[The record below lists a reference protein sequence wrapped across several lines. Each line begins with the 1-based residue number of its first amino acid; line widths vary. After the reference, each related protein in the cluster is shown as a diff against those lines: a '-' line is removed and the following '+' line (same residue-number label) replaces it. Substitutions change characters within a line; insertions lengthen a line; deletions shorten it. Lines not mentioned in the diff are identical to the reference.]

1 MRRSI
6 CYCEPSQCM
15 AGEVSTWKFI
25 YTPSIDL
32 PKGTKL
38 KFDLL
43 SSGRDI
49 DWEAPQANLKK
60 TSNVIYVLLENKKVI
75 AGKEIEL
82 KNSVNPAYEFVLP
95 SEVEAG
101 SEITIVVGSPKLTSK
116 EMTQNGSRAQK
127 NTQRRRPFHL
137 FIDLSGKGK
146 YSEPEVFTMDIRGN
160 ELEVIRL
167 LTPSFVTKNKRFD
180 IILRFEDEFG
190 NLTNNAPA
198 DTLVIL
204 SYENLRENL
213 SWKLFVPE
221 TGFIS
226 LPNLYFNEAGIY
238 TIQLLNP
245 HTKETF
251 RSSPIKCFDDNAK
264 HLFWGLL
271 HGESERYDS
280 TENIDSCLR
289 HFRDEKALNFFASS
303 PFENAEDAP
312 EVWKSIVQNT
322 TEFNEDDRFI
332 TFHGVQWAGAAH
344 KEGIRQII
352 PFKEAKQLLRKKD
365 SKINTLE
372 KLYKSASPKDFL
384 SIPSFTMGKGYEF
397 DFKSWDPDFER
408 VVEIYN
414 SWGSSEKSKKDGN
427 PIPIAAAGKK
437 GVQESPEGSIQKA
450 LQNNCR
456 FGFVAGGL
464 DDRGIYADFFDDGQ
478 EQYPPGLTAVIAS
491 EHNRHSISDALFQRS
506 CYATTGERI
515 IVGLYLAGQGMGK
528 ELSTQDKPG
537 LMINRHL
544 TGYVAGTAPIV
555 KVEIVRNGTTIHTYE
570 PEEGYSM
577 DFAYD
582 DMVPLEKVAISAKDK
597 KPPFVYYYI
606 RVTQEDGHMAWSSP
620 IWVDF
625 IPVKLARTGVK
636 KGVKPVAKP
645 VEIDMSADD
654 DEEDDED
661 EYDVDD
667 ADFEDDEE

>member
-6 CYCEPSQCM
+6 CYCEPTQCM

-43 SSGRDI
+43 STGRDI

-75 AGKEIEL
+75 AGKEVEL

-101 SEITIVVGSPKLTSK
+101 SEITIVVGSPKLTAK
-116 EMTQNGSRAQK
+116 EMANNGTRAQK

-137 FIDLSGKGK
+137 YIDLSGKGK

-213 SWKLFVPE
+213 NWKLFVPE
-221 TGFIS
+221 TGFIN

-245 HTKETF
+245 STKEVF
-251 RSSPIKCFDDNAK
+251 KSSPIKCFADNAR

-289 HFRDEKALNFFASS
+289 HFRDEKALNFFATS
-303 PFENAEDAP
+303 PFEDADDAP
-312 EVWKSIVQNT
+312 EIWKSIVQNT

-332 TFHGVQWAGAAH
+332 TFHGVQWEGAPH

-352 PFKEAKQLLRKKD
+352 PFKEVKQLLRKKD

-372 KLYKSASPKDFL
+372 KLYKSASAKDFL

-397 DFKSWDPDFER
+397 DFKAWDPDFER

-414 SWGSSEKSKKDGN
+414 SWGSSEKTKKEGN
-427 PIPIAAAGKK
+427 PVPIACTGKK

-464 DDRGIYADFFDDGQ
+464 DDRGIYTDFFDDGQ
-478 EQYPPGLTAVIAS
+478 EQYPPGITAVIAN
-491 EHNRHSISDALFQRS
+491 EHNRHSISDALYQRS

-528 ELSTQDKPG
+528 ELSTQEKPG

-544 TGYVAGTAPIV
+544 TGYVACTSPIV
-555 KVEIVRNGTTIHTYE
+555 KVEIIRNGTVIHAYE
-570 PEEGYSM
+570 PEDGYSL

-597 KPPFVYYYI
+597 KPSFVYYYI

-620 IWVDF
+620 IWVDY
-625 IPVKLARTGVK
+625 IPVKLIRTGVK
-636 KGVKPVAKP
+636 KGIKPAPKP
-645 VEIDMSADD
+645 VEIDMAVDD
-654 DEEDDED
+654 DEEEEED

-667 ADFEDDEE
+667 DDFEDDE